1 MREVAANQPEDDS
14 DTGSDAPLLSLE
26 PHGQIVQLPEALFW
40 RVAWRVIPLPW
51 LGYVLNIVDRTN
63 LGYAQLQMG
72 RDIGLSARD
81 FGFASGI
88 FFVAYAT
95 MQVPAN
101 HLIGDPGVGAARV
114 LAASMVLWGASAAAT
129 ACIQSPTQL
138 YALRFAL
145 GVSESAFFP
154 GVLLYLTRW
163 FPEATS
169 GRAMAWF
176 ASAASVGGMVA
187 SAGSGVLL
195 SALDGVLGVRG
206 WRWLLVI
213 EGLPTILLGLV
224 TFALLDERPQDATW
238 LQPNER
244 AALVSALESDE
255 HRRRAELAK
264 TCALS
269 APAAV
274 PSRRLGGAPASRA
287 PPPPAP
293 SPPPGPPSPPEL
305 QSPAAAPAR
314 APPRPLLWRTLRVT
328 LLTTPCAIFCVQY
341 AASAAIAN
349 TSRSFLPTLL
359 AEVLLAWSPWSIGL
373 ICALPAALKVAL
385 SPPIAGWADR
395 GGSRRRFVTSWG
407 LYACSGLLFIIS
419 GAGMLLGGK
428 LGGPLGGGP
437 PVRLALVPIV
447 LLAAADVLCQIAIPI
462 FWALHH
468 SMQPAALRGCSIALT
483 NSIGNGVGGFLG
495 PVILGAAHDA
505 VKRATACRG
514 GACDHVA
521 AQWGAGTLV
530 LGSATLIVTTV
541 SAAVL
546 RARRRQSLL
555 AGGGGARSKA

>member
-1 MREVAANQPEDDS
+1 MREAAADQPEDDS
-14 DTGSDAPLLSLE
+14 DTSSDAPLLSLE
-26 PHGQIVQLPEALFW
+26 PSGQIVQLPEALFW

-72 RDIGLSARD
+72 HDIGLSARD

-101 HLIGDPGVGAARV
+101 HLIGDPSVGAARV

-129 ACIQSPTQL
+129 SCIQTPSQL

-176 ASAASVGGMVA
+176 ASAASVGGMIA
-187 SAGSGVLL
+187 SAGSGALL
-195 SALDGVLGVRG
+195 SGLDGVLGVRG

-213 EGLPTILLGLV
+213 EGLPTILLGLI

-255 HRRRAELAK
+255 HRRRAELVK
-264 TCALS
+264 SCALN

-274 PSRRLGGAPASRA
+274 PSRRQSGAPASCA
-287 PPPPAP
+287 PPLPPP
-293 SPPPGPPSPPEL
+293 SPPPSPPQL
-305 QSPAAAPAR
+305 QSPAAAPIHA
-314 APPRPLLWRTLRVT
+314 APRPLLRRTLHVT
-328 LLTTPCAIFCVQY
+328 LFTTPCAIFCVQY

-359 AEVLLAWSPWSIGL
+359 SEVLLTWSPWSIGL

-385 SPPIAGWADR
+385 SPPIAGWADC
-395 GGSRRRFVTSWG
+395 GGSRRRFFASWG
-407 LYACSGLLFIIS
+407 LYACSAVLLVIS
-419 GAGMLLGGK
+419 GTGMLLGGK
-428 LGGPLGGGP
+428 LGSGP
-437 PVRLALVPIV
+437 PVMLALVPIV

-462 FWALHH
+462 FWSLHH
-468 SMQPAALRGCSIALT
+468 STQPAALRGCSIALT

-505 VKRATACRG
+505 VKRGSACRG

-521 AQWGAGTLV
+521 AQWGAGTLL

-546 RARRRQSLL
+546 RARRPSLL
-555 AGGGGARSKA
+555 ARGGGARSKAMSHGPCP